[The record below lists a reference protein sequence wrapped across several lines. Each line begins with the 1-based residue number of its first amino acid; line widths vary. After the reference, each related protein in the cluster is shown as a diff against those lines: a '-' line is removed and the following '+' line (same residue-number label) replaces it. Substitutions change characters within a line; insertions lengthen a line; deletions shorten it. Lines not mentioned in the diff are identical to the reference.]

1 MNSAWFKQI
10 YVPNE
15 YKYLL
20 ESINITQFK
29 FTGTEYFWSSSILGQ
44 FNYYGAYCSSL
55 FPLITVFAIKEDVYL
70 KKAAWVIG
78 SIMLFIGTILA
89 QSLGSI
95 ITMLATILIIPIFL
109 VDRRNYK
116 SFLLLVASYS
126 IISAVINRLTDWK
139 AFQDV
144 YKYMMQLIDSKLI
157 VIVLLMAVIYILIF
171 VVRKRI
177 YKHRYVIVSIL
188 IITTVLISI
197 IGYVYVVNIVAEQ
210 NMGMLSGRGHIW
222 HYSNEVIKKNF
233 IFGYGPDN
241 LYYNYPQLNPYQQ
254 EFISHILIDKPHN
267 MYLQVMIDTGI
278 FGLIGF
284 MILLVG
290 MLLKLNKA
298 IDFENDILKNTY
310 LKALMLVI
318 AAYMLQGL
326 INDNHL
332 TVQPVI
338 YLLMG
343 IGASLIKQTLDKA
356 KLAMVKE

>member
-1 MNSAWFKQI
+1 
-10 YVPNE
+10 
-15 YKYLL
+15 
-20 ESINITQFK
+20 
-29 FTGTEYFWSSSILGQ
+29 
-44 FNYYGAYCSSL
+44 
-55 FPLITVFAIKEDVYL
+55 
-70 KKAAWVIG
+70 
-78 SIMLFIGTILA
+78 
-89 QSLGSI
+89 
-95 ITMLATILIIPIFL
+95 
-109 VDRRNYK
+109 
-116 SFLLLVASYS
+116 
-126 IISAVINRLTDWK
+126 
-139 AFQDV
+139 
-144 YKYMMQLIDSKLI
+144 MMQLIDSKLI